1 MGAVPGWALAWHIWF
16 PPDVTGVRGL
26 QGIDLMVVPSP
37 SPSRTKAEWRAAL
50 RARRRDYAASLAPYT
65 RKALE
70 ADLAA
75 ALEPL
80 LFGAKVVA
88 AYQPMKD
95 EISPLATLEQA
106 RAMGKET
113 ALPAFAA
120 RDSRMTFRSGQAIEA
135 GPWGL
140 LQPPLCAPPLQPDL
154 ILIPLVACDAHGNRN
169 GMGQG
174 HYDRALDGLRS
185 TARLVGI
192 GWDFQLLE
200 VAIPADPWDQ
210 PLDAFASPAGLK
222 EFART

>member
-1 MGAVPGWALAWHIWF
+1 
-16 PPDVTGVRGL
+16 
-26 QGIDLMVVPSP
+26 MVVPSP
-37 SPSRTKAEWRAAL
+37 PLPADKAAL
-50 RARRRDYAASLAPYT
+50 RAELRARRHEYAASLAPDT

-70 ADLAA
+70 DDLTA

-80 LFGAKVVA
+80 LFAARVVA

-95 EISPLATLEQA
+95 EISPLGALSRA
-106 RAMGKET
+106 RAMGKDT
-113 ALPAFAA
+113 ALPAFAE
-120 RDSRMTFRSGQAIEA
+120 RDSRMTFRGGEASEA

-140 LQPPLCAPPLQPDL
+140 LQPPLSAPPLQPDL
-154 ILIPLVACDAHGNRN
+154 ILIPLVGCDRQGNRI

-174 HYDRALDGLRS
+174 HYDRALDGLRA
-185 TARLVGI
+185 TARLIGI

-222 EFART
+222 EFQKT

>member
-1 MGAVPGWALAWHIWF
+1 
-16 PPDVTGVRGL
+16 
-26 QGIDLMVVPSP
+26 MVVPSP
-37 SPSRTKAEWRAAL
+37 SPLADKAALRAEL
-50 RARRRDYAASLAPYT
+50 RARRRDYAASLAPDT

-70 ADLAA
+70 SDLAA
-75 ALEPL
+75 ALQPL
-80 LFGAKVVA
+80 LFGAKVIA

-95 EISPLATLEQA
+95 EISPLATLAEA
-106 RAMGKET
+106 EAMGKAT

-120 RDSRMTFRSGQAIEA
+120 RDSRMTFRAGEASEA

-140 LQPPLCAPPLQPDL
+140 LQPPLSAPPLQPDL
-154 ILIPLVACDAHGNRN
+154 VLIPLVGCDREGNRI

-174 HYDRALDGLRS
+174 HYDRALEGLRE
-185 TARLVGI
+185 TARLIGI

-210 PLDAFASPAGLK
+210 RLDAFASPAGLM